1 MGKRIL
7 SSCCVKKTIAAH
19 NSQRT
24 HEGQTSNLLIL
35 ANAGFIGGETWPG
48 RQGKRE
54 DQKGPSD
61 RMGTVET
68 ENGESKLDG
77 THTGVEASAVENER
91 GDDDDCSPE
100 PFVGVGPA
108 FFPVNGVLPLQRRE
122 EIRETCVPILV

>member
-1 MGKRIL
+1 M

-35 ANAGFIGGETWPG
+35 ANAGLIGGETWPG

-91 GDDDDCSPE
+91 GEKRRGKYRVIQSP
-100 PFVGVGPA
+100 
-108 FFPVNGVLPLQRRE
+108 
-122 EIRETCVPILV
+122 